1 MKDVIRDNLYT
12 IVETMTVFFLGIG
25 LGAALMDA
33 IKDWIS
39 EKERRYLEM
48 RRCYFCGAK
57 KMDDSILCKEC
68 EQKLNEKLGRKEK
81 EVVSHANKLGVK
93 IQDMEKGE

>member
-1 MKDVIRDNLYT
+1 
-12 IVETMTVFFLGIG
+12 
-25 LGAALMDA
+25 
-33 IKDWIS
+33 
-39 EKERRYLEM
+39 M

-93 IQDMEKGE
+93 IQDMEKGA